1 MVKREG
7 MENLLL
13 KYYEGETTEDET
25 ALVEEWLEAS
35 EENRRTARQVQTLGL
50 AADMAQ
56 ISSRLDVK
64 KALEDV
70 HRKMKQKKVNRYRVL
85 FRGMQRAAA
94 ILLAADMAQISS
106 RLDVKK
112 ALEDVHRKM
121 KQKKVNRYRVLFRG
135 MQRAAA
141 ILFIPLMVSW
151 SILYWDKDKEEIHM
165 MEVRTNPGMTTS
177 VELPDGTEVVLN
189 SSSSLRYPSRFADD
203 KREVKLV
210 GEAFFSVAK
219 DEKKFIVGTLNNSKI
234 VVHGTEFNVEAY
246 KGSRTV
252 QTTLV
257 SGKVSFSYVN
267 NGRRNNVMMIPG
279 QKVIYDIVR
288 EKVVVKEVNV
298 DVETC
303 WKDGRLI
310 FRNTPFEDILKSLS
324 KRYNVEFI
332 LKKAS
337 LKQNSFTA
345 TFTKQRLERILD
357 HFRISSN
364 IHFKFV
370 EDGDVNAERQVIE
383 VY

>member
-7 MENLLL
+7 MEDLLL
-13 KYYEGETTEDET
+13 RYYEGETMEDET

-70 HRKMKQKKVNRYRVL
+70 HRKMKQKKVNRY
-85 FRGMQRAAA
+85 Q
-94 ILLAADMAQISS
+94 
-106 RLDVKK
+106 
-112 ALEDVHRKM
+112 
-121 KQKKVNRYRVLFRG
+121 VLFRG

-219 DEKKFIVGTLNNSKI
+219 DEKKFIVGTLNNSEI
-234 VVHGTEFNVEAY
+234 AVHGTEFNVEAY

-257 SGKVSFSYVN
+257 SGKVSFSYVD

-345 TFTKQRLERILD
+345 TFTKQRLERILE

-370 EDGDVNAERQVIE
+370 EDGDVDAERQVIE

>member
-13 KYYEGETTEDET
+13 RYYEGETTEDET

-70 HRKMKQKKVNRYRVL
+70 HCKMKQKKVNRY
-85 FRGMQRAAA
+85 Q
-94 ILLAADMAQISS
+94 
-106 RLDVKK
+106 
-112 ALEDVHRKM
+112 
-121 KQKKVNRYRVLFRG
+121 VLFRG

-219 DEKKFIVGTLNNSKI
+219 DERS
-234 VVHGTEFNVEAY
+234 
-246 KGSRTV
+246 
-252 QTTLV
+252 
-257 SGKVSFSYVN
+257 
-267 NGRRNNVMMIPG
+267 
-279 QKVIYDIVR
+279 
-288 EKVVVKEVNV
+288 
-298 DVETC
+298 
-303 WKDGRLI
+303 
-310 FRNTPFEDILKSLS
+310 SLS
-324 KRYNVEFI
+324 AR
-332 LKKAS
+332 
-337 LKQNSFTA
+337 
-345 TFTKQRLERILD
+345 
-357 HFRISSN
+357 
-364 IHFKFV
+364 
-370 EDGDVNAERQVIE
+370 
-383 VY
+383 

>member
-13 KYYEGETTEDET
+13 SYYEGETTEDET

-35 EENRRTARQVQTLGL
+35 
-50 AADMAQ
+50 AQ

-70 HRKMKQKKVNRYRVL
+70 HRKMKQKKVNRY
-85 FRGMQRAAA
+85 Q
-94 ILLAADMAQISS
+94 
-106 RLDVKK
+106 
-112 ALEDVHRKM
+112 
-121 KQKKVNRYRVLFRG
+121 VLFRG

-234 VVHGTEFNVEAY
+234 VVHGTWN
-246 KGSRTV
+246 GV
-252 QTTLV
+252 Q
-257 SGKVSFSYVN
+257 
-267 NGRRNNVMMIPG
+267 RRG
-279 QKVIYDIVR
+279 LQR
-288 EKVVVKEVNV
+288 EQ
-298 DVETC
+298 
-303 WKDGRLI
+303 DG
-310 FRNTPFEDILKSLS
+310 T
-324 KRYNVEFI
+324 
-332 LKKAS
+332 
-337 LKQNSFTA
+337 
-345 TFTKQRLERILD
+345 D
-357 HFRISSN
+357 HFG
-364 IHFKFV
+364 F
-370 EDGDVNAERQVIE
+370 G
-383 VY
+383 

>member
-35 EENRRTARQVQTLGL
+35 EENRRTARQVQTLG
-50 AADMAQ
+50 
-56 ISSRLDVK
+56 
-64 KALEDV
+64 
-70 HRKMKQKKVNRYRVL
+70 
-85 FRGMQRAAA
+85 
-94 ILLAADMAQISS
+94 LAADMAQISS

-298 DVETC
+298 T
-303 WKDGRLI
+303 K
-310 FRNTPFEDILKSLS
+310 
-324 KRYNVEFI
+324 KRQSTRMI
-332 LKKAS
+332 A
-337 LKQNSFTA
+337 
-345 TFTKQRLERILD
+345 I
-357 HFRISSN
+357 
-364 IHFKFV
+364 
-370 EDGDVNAERQVIE
+370 
-383 VY
+383 

>member
-13 KYYEGETTEDET
+13 SYYEGETTEDET

-70 HRKMKQKKVNRYRVL
+70 HRKMKQKKVNRY
-85 FRGMQRAAA
+85 Q
-94 ILLAADMAQISS
+94 
-106 RLDVKK
+106 
-112 ALEDVHRKM
+112 
-121 KQKKVNRYRVLFRG
+121 VLFRG

-257 SGKVSFSYVN
+257 SGKSVSP
-267 NGRRNNVMMIPG
+267 M
-279 QKVIYDIVR
+279 
-288 EKVVVKEVNV
+288 
-298 DVETC
+298 
-303 WKDGRLI
+303 
-310 FRNTPFEDILKSLS
+310 
-324 KRYNVEFI
+324 
-332 LKKAS
+332 
-337 LKQNSFTA
+337 
-345 TFTKQRLERILD
+345 
-357 HFRISSN
+357 
-364 IHFKFV
+364 
-370 EDGDVNAERQVIE
+370 
-383 VY
+383 

>member
-1 MVKREG
+1 MNYE
-7 MENLLL
+7 LL
-13 KYYEGETTEDET
+13 TTENVPVKMWT
-25 ALVEEWLEAS
+25 KGVPVEDD
-35 EENRRTARQVQTLGL
+35 ARQQLINTAKMPFIFKHIAV
-50 AADMAQ
+50 MP
-56 ISSRLDVK
+56 
-64 KALEDV
+64 DV
-70 HRKMKQKKVNRYRVL
+70 HLGKGSTIGSV
-85 FRGMQRAAA
+85 
-94 ILLAADMAQISS
+94 IPT
-106 RLDVKK
+106 K
-112 ALEDVHRKM
+112 A
-121 KQKKVNRYRVLFRG
+121 
-135 MQRAAA
+135 
-141 ILFIPLMVSW
+141 
-151 SILYWDKDKEEIHM
+151 LYWDKDKEEIHM

-219 DEKKFIVGTLNNSKI
+219 DEKKFIVGTLNNSEI

-345 TFTKQRLERILD
+345 TFTKQRLERILE

-370 EDGDVNAERQVIE
+370 EDGDVDAERQVIE

>member
-13 KYYEGETTEDET
+13 SYYEGETTEDET

-70 HRKMKQKKVNRYRVL
+70 HRKMKQKKVNRY
-85 FRGMQRAAA
+85 Q
-94 ILLAADMAQISS
+94 
-106 RLDVKK
+106 
-112 ALEDVHRKM
+112 
-121 KQKKVNRYRVLFRG
+121 VLFRG

-234 VVHGTEFNVEAY
+234 VVHGTEFNVEFIIQA
-246 KGSRTV
+246 KLGCVVTV
-252 QTTLV
+252 
-257 SGKVSFSYVN
+257 Y
-267 NGRRNNVMMIPG
+267 RRAHCCQRGLRVVRGAPADVEYHIEITG
-279 QKVIYDIVR
+279 LHVIAVGLLLLA
-288 EKVVVKEVNV
+288 V
-298 DVETC
+298 DV
-303 WKDGRLI
+303 
-310 FRNTPFEDILKSLS
+310 
-324 KRYNVEFI
+324 
-332 LKKAS
+332 
-337 LKQNSFTA
+337 
-345 TFTKQRLERILD
+345 
-357 HFRISSN
+357 
-364 IHFKFV
+364 
-370 EDGDVNAERQVIE
+370 
-383 VY
+383 

>member
-13 KYYEGETTEDET
+13 RYYEGETTEDET
-25 ALVEEWLEAS
+25 ALIKEWLEAS

-70 HRKMKQKKVNRYRVL
+70 HRKMKQKKVNRY
-85 FRGMQRAAA
+85 Q
-94 ILLAADMAQISS
+94 
-106 RLDVKK
+106 
-112 ALEDVHRKM
+112 
-121 KQKKVNRYRVLFRG
+121 VLFRG

-151 SILYWDKDKEEIHM
+151 SI
-165 MEVRTNPGMTTS
+165 
-177 VELPDGTEVVLN
+177 
-189 SSSSLRYPSRFADD
+189 
-203 KREVKLV
+203 
-210 GEAFFSVAK
+210 FSVAK

-345 TFTKQRLERILD
+345 TFTKQRLERILE

-370 EDGDVNAERQVIE
+370 EDGDVDAERQVIE

>member
-7 MENLLL
+7 M
-13 KYYEGETTEDET
+13 EDET

-70 HRKMKQKKVNRYRVL
+70 HRKMKQKKVNRY
-85 FRGMQRAAA
+85 Q
-94 ILLAADMAQISS
+94 
-106 RLDVKK
+106 
-112 ALEDVHRKM
+112 
-121 KQKKVNRYRVLFRG
+121 VLFRG

-165 MEVRTNPGMTTS
+165 MEVRT
-177 VELPDGTEVVLN
+177 TEVVLN

-267 NGRRNNVMMIPG
+267 NGRRNNVMMMPG

-345 TFTKQRLERILD
+345 TFTKQRLERILE

-370 EDGDVNAERQVIE
+370 EDGDVDAERQVIE

>member
-1 MVKREG
+1 M
-7 MENLLL
+7 
-13 KYYEGETTEDET
+13 
-25 ALVEEWLEAS
+25 LEAS

-70 HRKMKQKKVNRYRVL
+70 HRKMKQKRSIGIRYY
-85 FRGMQRAAA
+85 
-94 ILLAADMAQISS
+94 
-106 RLDVKK
+106 
-112 ALEDVHRKM
+112 LEGCNGGRH
-121 KQKKVNRYRVLFRG
+121 
-135 MQRAAA
+135 
-141 ILFIPLMVSW
+141 LFIPLMVSW

-219 DEKKFIVGTLNNSKI
+219 DEKKFIVGTLNNSEI
-234 VVHGTEFNVEAY
+234 AVHGTEFNVEAY

-257 SGKVSFSYVN
+257 SGKVSFSYVD

-324 KRYNVEFI
+324 KRYNV
-332 LKKAS
+332 
-337 LKQNSFTA
+337 NSF
-345 TFTKQRLERILD
+345 
-357 HFRISSN
+357 
-364 IHFKFV
+364 
-370 EDGDVNAERQVIE
+370 
-383 VY
+383 

>member
-13 KYYEGETTEDET
+13 SYYEGETTEDET

-70 HRKMKQKKVNRYRVL
+70 HRKMKQKKVNRY
-85 FRGMQRAAA
+85 Q
-94 ILLAADMAQISS
+94 
-106 RLDVKK
+106 
-112 ALEDVHRKM
+112 
-121 KQKKVNRYRVLFRG
+121 VLFRG

-298 DVETC
+298 DVKEFCFNEAFFRMNSTLYLLL
-303 WKDGRLI
+303 RL
-310 FRNTPFEDILKSLS
+310 FN
-324 KRYNVEFI
+324 
-332 LKKAS
+332 
-337 LKQNSFTA
+337 
-345 TFTKQRLERILD
+345 
-357 HFRISSN
+357 ISSN
-364 IHFKFV
+364 GVFLKIKRPSFPV
-370 EDGDVNAERQVIE
+370 CR
-383 VY
+383 

>member
-13 KYYEGETTEDET
+13 RYYEGETTEDET

-70 HRKMKQKKVNRYRVL
+70 HRKMKQKKVNRY
-85 FRGMQRAAA
+85 Q
-94 ILLAADMAQISS
+94 
-106 RLDVKK
+106 
-112 ALEDVHRKM
+112 
-121 KQKKVNRYRVLFRG
+121 VLFRG

-298 DVETC
+298 GVETC

-332 LKKAS
+332 LKKVS

-345 TFTKQRLERILD
+345 TFTKQRLERILE

-370 EDGDVNAERQVIE
+370 EDGDVNTERQVIE

>member
-13 KYYEGETTEDET
+13 RYYEGETTEDET
-25 ALVEEWLEAS
+25 ALVEKWLEAS
-35 EENRRTARQVQTLGL
+35 EENRRTARQVQTLG
-50 AADMAQ
+50 
-56 ISSRLDVK
+56 
-64 KALEDV
+64 
-70 HRKMKQKKVNRYRVL
+70 
-85 FRGMQRAAA
+85 
-94 ILLAADMAQISS
+94 LAADMAQISS

-303 WKDGRLI
+303 WKDGCLI

-324 KRYNVEFI
+324 KRYNP
-332 LKKAS
+332 
-337 LKQNSFTA
+337 
-345 TFTKQRLERILD
+345 
-357 HFRISSN
+357 
-364 IHFKFV
+364 
-370 EDGDVNAERQVIE
+370 
-383 VY
+383 

>member
-13 KYYEGETTEDET
+13 SYYEGETTEDET
-25 ALVEEWLEAS
+25 ALVEKWLEAS

-94 ILLAADMAQISS
+94 IL
-106 RLDVKK
+106 
-112 ALEDVHRKM
+112 
-121 KQKKVNRYRVLFRG
+121 
-135 MQRAAA
+135 
-141 ILFIPLMVSW
+141 FIPLVISW
-151 SILYWDKDKEEIHM
+151 SILYWSRDGQEIQM

-177 VELPDGTEVVLN
+177 VKLPDGTEVVLN
-189 SSSSLRYPSRFADD
+189 SSSLLRYPSQFADD

-219 DEKKFIVGTLNNSKI
+219 DEKKFIVGTLNKSKI
-234 VVHGTEFNVEAY
+234 VVHGTKFNIEAY
-246 KGSRTV
+246 KESKKV

-267 NGRRNNVMMIPG
+267 NGGRNDVMMQPG
-279 QKVIYDIVR
+279 QKVVYDIVQ
-288 EKVVVKEVNV
+288 EKVVVEKANV
-298 DVETC
+298 DVETS
-303 WKDGRLI
+303 WKDGYLI
-310 FRNTPFEDILKSLS
+310 FRNTPFEEILKSLS

-337 LKQNSFTA
+337 LKQSSFTA
-345 TFTKQRLERILD
+345 TFTKQRLERILE

-364 IHFKFV
+364 IHFRFV

>member
-7 MENLLL
+7 MEDLLL
-13 KYYEGETTEDET
+13 RYYEGETTEDET

-64 KALEDV
+64 KALKDV
-70 HRKMKQKKVNRYRVL
+70 HRKMKQKKVNRY
-85 FRGMQRAAA
+85 Q
-94 ILLAADMAQISS
+94 
-106 RLDVKK
+106 
-112 ALEDVHRKM
+112 
-121 KQKKVNRYRVLFRG
+121 VLFRG

-310 FRNTPFEDILKSLS
+310 FRISSDASVRVSFRSLS
-324 KRYNVEFI
+324 LNSSALSGSEAISTCSCWPISVSSRRSIHPTGIPPI
-332 LKKAS
+332 LSAS
-337 LKQNSFTA
+337 SLGRSA
-345 TFTKQRLERILD
+345 TSTHPL
-357 HFRISSN
+357 SA
-364 IHFKFV
+364 
-370 EDGDVNAERQVIE
+370 DV
-383 VY
+383 